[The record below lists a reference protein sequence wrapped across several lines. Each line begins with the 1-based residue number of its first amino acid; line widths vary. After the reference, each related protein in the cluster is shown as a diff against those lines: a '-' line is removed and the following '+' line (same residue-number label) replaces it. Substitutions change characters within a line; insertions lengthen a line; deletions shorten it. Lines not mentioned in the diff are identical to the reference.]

1 MAEPT
6 QQAARKG
13 LLFGLLG
20 VLIFG
25 LTLPATRVTV
35 QEFDPLFVTAGR
47 ALLATA
53 LAALALLIT
62 RPPVPKRQEW
72 LRLSIYSVCVVLGFP
87 LFTAF
92 AMREAP
98 ATHGGVV
105 LAVLPLLTA
114 MAGTVVASERP
125 SRAFWL
131 YGMAGTV
138 AVLAYVWISAGG
150 TMATHTADIY
160 LALAAVSAA
169 IGYAYGGELT
179 RRLGG
184 WEVISWA
191 LIISAPFMLVI
202 ALLAPGGMNWNASI
216 PAWIGFVYVGVF
228 SQFLG
233 FFAWNKGLALGGI
246 AKVAQVQLLQTFVTL
261 AAGALLLGE
270 AVGALELGCA
280 VLVIAIV
287 ALGMRTRVAHK

>member
-6 QQAARKG
+6 QQAERKG

-270 AVGALELGCA
+270 VVGALELGFA
-280 VLVIAIV
+280 VLVIVIV

>member
-1 MAEPT
+1 MAEPAR
-6 QQAARKG
+6 QAERKG
-13 LLFGLLG
+13 LLLGLLA

-47 ALLATA
+47 ALLACV
-53 LAALALLIT
+53 LAAIALLAT
-62 RPPVPKRQEW
+62 RAPVPKRQEW
-72 LRLSIYSVCVVLGFP
+72 LGLSIYAACIVLGFP

-98 ATHGGVV
+98 AAHGGVV

-114 MAGTVVASERP
+114 MAGTVVAGERP
-125 SRAFWL
+125 SRTFWL
-131 YGMAGTV
+131 CGLAGMI
-138 AVLAYVWISAGG
+138 AVLAFVWISAGDG
-150 TMATHTADIY
+150 ITSQSADIY
-160 LALAAVSAA
+160 LGLAAVSAA
-169 IGYAYGGELT
+169 IGYAYGGDLT

-184 WEVISWA
+184 WQVISWA
-191 LIISAPFMLVI
+191 LVVSAPVMFAI
-202 ALLAPGGMNWNASI
+202 ALFAPQGINWSASTA
-216 PAWIGFVYVGVF
+216 AWTGFIYVGVF

-261 AAGALLLGE
+261 AAGAVLLGE
-270 AVGALELGCA
+270 AVGTLELGFA
-280 VLVIAIV
+280 ALVIVIV